1 VQVNLFATLR
11 QITGRKA
18 LELPLDAGATAGG
31 LLEAVVAQYPAL
43 RAELLDAEGRLLGH
57 VHLFV
62 NGRDAPYLEQG
73 LATPLSPDDK
83 IDLFPA
89 VGGG

>member
-11 QITGRKA
+11 RITGRKA
-18 LELPLDAGATAGG
+18 VELPLAEGATVGG
-31 LLEAVVAQYPAL
+31 LLEAVVERYPAL
-43 RAELLDAEGRLLGH
+43 KTELLDTEGRLLGH

-73 LATPLSPDDK
+73 LATPLSPNDK